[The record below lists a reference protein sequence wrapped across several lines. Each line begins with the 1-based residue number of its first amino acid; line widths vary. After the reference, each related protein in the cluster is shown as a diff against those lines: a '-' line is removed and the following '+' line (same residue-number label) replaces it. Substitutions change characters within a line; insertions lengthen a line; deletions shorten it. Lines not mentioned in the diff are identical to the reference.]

1 MIIAKVFAHGQ
12 TWNRVKTL
20 LDHNASDFQR
30 RAPVS
35 GSRLLGEIGDFGDRK
50 TAQPNTENHRNTPK
64 ITESSRGCRGQ
75 RDWLC
80 RVVTPDADLA
90 FHRQACHLAVT
101 CLPPPG
107 ATRHR
112 GFCPSGWCQRGN
124 AEQLLQSK
132 SRGWHI
138 TNPGRRASRITRC
151 RRRAA
156 ALPDR

>member
-1 MIIAKVFAHGQ
+1 MKNKQHCCSIIAMAVANDQ
-12 TWNRVKTL
+12 TWDRVKTL
-20 LDHNASDFQR
+20 LDRNASDFQR

-35 GSRLLGEIGDFGDRK
+35 GSRLFGEIGDFGDRK

-80 RVVTPDADLA
+80 RAVTPGAGLA

-107 ATRHR
+107 ATRRR
-112 GFCPSGWCQRGN
+112 GFSPSCWCKRGN
-124 AEQLLQSK
+124 AEQLHQRLNIGNCCSVAPL
-132 SRGWHI
+132 H
-138 TNPGRRASRITRC
+138 
-151 RRRAA
+151 AA
-156 ALPDR
+156 AAVVQ